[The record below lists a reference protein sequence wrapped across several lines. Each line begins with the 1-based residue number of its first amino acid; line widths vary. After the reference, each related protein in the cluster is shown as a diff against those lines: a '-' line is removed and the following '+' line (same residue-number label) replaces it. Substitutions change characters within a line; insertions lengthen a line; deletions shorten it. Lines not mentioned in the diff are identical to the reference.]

1 MSEAPKITLLA
12 VIATEPDEP
21 VAFAIPDT
29 LDALDADAIAKA
41 IAEAEEEKARRKLA
55 ESAKLHEMFLKPG
68 GDEKGEQ
75 HDG

>member
-29 LDALDADAIAKA
+29 LDALDADTIAKA
-41 IAEAEEEKARRKLA
+41 IAAAEAARELERRA
-55 ESAKLHEMFLKPG
+55 ESERLREMFLPK
-68 GDEKGEQ
+68 DEPQ
-75 HDG
+75 

>member
-1 MSEAPKITLLA
+1 MTDEPSEPKITLLA

-29 LDALDADAIAKA
+29 LDALDADTIAKA
-41 IAEAEEEKARRKLA
+41 IAEAEEEKAQVKLA
-55 ESAKLHEMFLKPG
+55 ESERLRKLFLE
-68 GDEKGEQ
+68 GDS

>member
-29 LDALDADAIAKA
+29 LDALDADTIAKA
-41 IAEAEEEKARRKLA
+41 IEQAEAEKARLKLV
-55 ESAKLHEMFLKPG
+55 ESEKIRAMFLK
-68 GDEKGEQ
+68 ESAV
-75 HDG
+75 DG